1 MTGPAQPSA
10 SAPLPSDAERALVER
25 GAARAAFPVVS
36 GLHEIFEAQV
46 RRWPDALAVVCGEER
61 LTYEQLNRRANRV
74 AHALQ
79 RAGVGPETI
88 VGLFLERSC
97 DLVVGLLGILK
108 AGGGYLPID
117 PVYPDDRIAFMLEDS
132 GAAMVVSHRPLGPR
146 LPGSAKVLLL
156 DDHDALSREPEGDP
170 RSAVRPDNL
179 AYVIYTSG
187 STGKPK
193 GVQVEHRQGVRL
205 FSATDAWFHFGPE
218 DVWTL
223 FHSIAFDFSVWELW
237 GALLYGGRLVVVPY
251 VVSRSPESFHELVAR
266 EGVTV
271 LNQTPAAFRT
281 FVRADESA
289 GAASLSLRY
298 VIFGGEALDLPS
310 LRPWFDHHGDERP
323 RLVNMYGITETTV
336 HVTYRPL
343 SRRDVLGA
351 SGSVIGGPIP
361 DLSLHVLD
369 DRLRPVPPGVVGEM
383 YVGGAG
389 VARGYLNRP
398 ELNAERFI
406 ASPFRPDE
414 RLYKSGDLA
423 RRRDDGDLEYL
434 GRIDHQVK
442 IRGFRIE
449 LGEIQ
454 SQLLRHP
461 DLREAAVLV
470 QEDGHHEK
478 RLVAYLVAANGRP
491 VPGASALRQQLA
503 AALPEYMV
511 PSHFVALERLPLTSN
526 GKLDRA
532 ALPSPSRTRPD
543 LAHPFVSPRNETEAT
558 VARVFAELLEIEPVD
573 QGVGVHDNF
582 FELGGNSLLALT
594 AIVKIRDLV
603 GLSVPP
609 VEFLQ
614 SPTPAGIASYLAEGD
629 GRDVLEQKLR
639 DREKRL
645 AGAGPDKDGVA
656 IVAMAGRFPGARSVE
671 EFWKNLCDGR
681 EGITFFGPDDLDP
694 SIPQS
699 ERRDPA
705 YVAARGVVDDIDLF
719 DAGFFGINPRE
730 AQVMDPQ
737 QRIFL
742 ETCWEV
748 LERGGYPPESFA
760 GSIAVFAG
768 MNNATYYQRHVAPR
782 PDLVEKIGAF
792 QAMVANEK
800 DFVATR
806 VAHKLD
812 LTGPAISVQ
821 TACSTS
827 LVAVC
832 QAFDSLR
839 SGACDLAIAGGVSIT
854 CPPNTGHLYQEG
866 GMLSAD
872 GHTRTFD
879 AGAQGTVFSDGV
891 AVVLLK
897 RLRDA
902 VADRDTI
909 YGVIRGAAVNNDG
922 ARKASFTAPSVA
934 GQATVIATALAVAG
948 VDPRTIGY
956 VEAHG
961 TATPLGDPIELEG
974 LTRAFRV
981 KTPDAG
987 FCAIGSVK
995 SNVGHLVIAA
1005 GSAGLI
1011 KTVLALKERRIPP
1024 SLHYQAPNPKIDFA
1038 ATPFYVNTRLVEW
1051 PSGETPRRAGVSSLG
1066 VGGTNAHVVVEE
1078 APPVEPPPEAARP
1091 RQLLVLS
1098 ARSSSAVDRA
1108 TANLADHLALH
1119 PDLALADVAFTL
1131 QVGRKGF
1138 AHRRALVAQSHEQ
1151 AIAALRSPEGAGS
1164 AGRPTGGR
1172 PPAVAFMFPGQGAQY
1187 AGMGRSLYEEEPVF
1201 RAAFDRCAVVL
1212 KPILGHDLR
1221 DVLYPADGDLDA
1233 AAVALRGTALT
1244 QPALFTLEYALSQL
1258 WMGIGIRPEA
1268 MVGHSVGEF
1277 VCATLAGVFSLEDA
1291 LRLVGARGRLMQGL
1305 PPGSMLSVRL
1315 GADALEPRLPTGLVV
1330 ASDNGPA
1337 MAVLAGP
1344 TDVVADFQAVL
1355 EAEGVVGRL
1364 LATSHAFHSPM
1375 MDPILEPFADVVK
1388 SVRLYPPAIPFVST
1402 ATGTWIEAAQATDPG
1417 YWTQQLRS
1425 RVRFG
1430 PAVRTLLQDS
1440 ARLLLEVGPRNTLA
1454 TLARQ
1459 QAGGTARPHAVSSLK
1474 DSAESE
1480 GEAWLQAVGQ
1490 VWTAGLDVDFA
1501 ALSPGRGRVLLPTY
1515 PFERQRFWIDPP
1527 LPADRAERASQPAPV
1542 SEPLPAAEPPPTA
1555 VFVADTTSAS
1565 VSEVPP
1571 MNPPAVPPSAPR
1583 ADRLVQELRVMFEDV
1598 SGIDMN
1604 DAEATTSF
1612 LELGLDS
1619 LALTQVALQ
1628 LQKAFSVKVTFRQLM
1643 EAYPSLERLAVFMD
1657 QKLPP
1662 EKPAAPQAAPV
1673 PGLAVPTASP
1683 APRWQ
1688 PPVAAPAASV
1698 TSHVQQVIDAQLQ
1711 LMAQQLALLGAA
1723 PAPAA
1728 PVAAVE
1734 PLASVPA
1741 PLPIQRAAPV
1751 TAADGNG
1758 IAPSNGHGN
1767 GNGHGAPS
1775 LDEEAPA
1782 GPMKYDV
1789 KKAFGAIARIHTSRN
1804 EDLTPHQ
1811 RARLDALIHRYTART
1826 CRSKEYTEIHRPHLA
1841 DPRVVNG
1848 FRPAWKEA
1856 IYQIVVERSRGSHVI
1871 DIDGNEYVDAL
1882 NGFGMSLFGWQPEF
1896 VTRAVREQL
1905 ERGYEI
1911 GPQHPLAGE
1920 VARLICEFTGFD
1932 RAGLCNTGSEAVM
1945 GAMRIART
1953 VTGRSTIAIF
1963 NGSYHGIFDEVI
1975 VRGTKKLKAV
1985 PAAPGIMP
1993 SSAQNVLV
2001 LDYGTP
2007 ESLAILKSRAD
2018 ELAAVLVEPV
2028 QTRRPDFQPREF
2040 LGELRTLTERSGS
2053 VYIFDEVVTGFRV
2066 HPGGAQAVL
2075 GVKADLA
2082 TYGKVIGGGFPIG
2095 AIAGKREYM
2104 DALDGGSWQY
2114 GDASLPTVGVT
2125 YFAGT
2130 FVRHPLALAAAK
2142 ASLERLKDAGPS
2154 LQADLNARTT
2164 AMAEE
2169 LNAFFAQADAPVK
2182 IKHFASVW
2190 KTFFLEDHPLGDLL
2204 FAMLRDR
2211 GIHILDNFPCFL
2223 TTAHTADD
2231 IARIVKAYKESVHEM
2246 QEAGFFPR
2254 PTRAPLPVRNA
2265 AQPPVPGARLGRDEN
2280 GDPAW
2285 FVSNPDAPGK
2295 FLRVDR

>member
-1 MTGPAQPSA
+1 MTGSSRPPASA
-10 SAPLPSDAERALVER
+10 SLLSDAELALVEQG
-25 GAARAAFPVVS
+25 GAREAFPVAI
-36 GLHEIFEAQV
+36 GLHEMFEAQV
-46 RRWPDALAVVCGEER
+46 RTCPEAIAVVCGDQR
-61 LTYEQLNRRANRV
+61 LTYNELNRRANRV
-74 AHALQ
+74 AHALR

-88 VGLFLERSC
+88 VGLFLERSVE
-97 DLVVGLLGILK
+97 LVVGLLGILK

-132 GAAMVVSHRPLGPR
+132 GAPIIVSHRPLSPR
-146 LPGSAKVLLL
+146 LPTSAKVLLL
-156 DDHDALSREPEGDP
+156 DDHDSLGREPESDP
-170 RSAVRPDNL
+170 RSGVRPDNL

-187 STGKPK
+187 STGRPK
-193 GVQVEHRQGVRL
+193 GVQIEHRQGVRL
-205 FSATDAWFHFGPE
+205 FSSTEAWFHFGPE

-281 FVRADESA
+281 FIRADESKGA
-289 GAASLSLRY
+289 GALSLRY

-310 LRPWFDHHGDERP
+310 LRPWFDHHGDEQP

-343 SRRDVLGA
+343 SRSDVLGA

-361 DLSLHVLD
+361 DLALHVLD

-383 YVGGAG
+383 YIGGAG

-423 RRRDDGDLEYL
+423 RRGDDGDLEYL

-470 QEDGHHEK
+470 QEDGRNEK
-478 RLVAYLVAANGRP
+478 RLVGYLVAANGRP

-543 LAHPFVSPRNETEAT
+543 LAEPLVLPRNETEAA
-558 VARVFAELLEIEPVD
+558 VARVFAELLEIEPLD
-573 QGVGVHDNF
+573 QGVGVQDNF
-582 FELGGNSLLALT
+582 FELGGDSLLALT
-594 AIVKIRDLV
+594 AIQKIRDVL

-629 GRDVLEQKLR
+629 GRDLLERKLR

-645 AGAGPDKDGVA
+645 AGAGPNLDGVA

-671 EFWKNLCDGR
+671 EFWKNLCDGK

-694 SIPQS
+694 SIPPL
-699 ERRDPA
+699 ERTDPA
-705 YVAARGVVDDIDLF
+705 YVAARGVLDDVDLF

-760 GSIAVFAG
+760 GSIGVFAG
-768 MNNATYYQRHVAPR
+768 MNNATYYQRHVVPR

-800 DFVATR
+800 DFLATR

-854 CPPNTGHLYQEG
+854 CPPRTGHLYQEG

-879 AGAQGTVFSDGV
+879 ADAQGTVFSDGV
-891 AVVLLK
+891 AVVLMK

-909 YGVIRGAAVNNDG
+909 YGVIRGAAINNDG
-922 ARKASFTAPSVA
+922 ARKASFTAPSVV

-974 LTRAFRV
+974 LTRAFRAQ
-981 KTPDAG
+981 TPDTG

-1011 KTVLALKERRIPP
+1011 KTAFALTEKRIPP
-1024 SLHYQAPNPKIDFA
+1024 SLHYQAPNPKIDFS
-1038 ATPFYVNTRLVEW
+1038 ATPFYVNTRLADW
-1051 PSGETPRRAGVSSLG
+1051 PSGPTPRRAGVSSLG
-1066 VGGTNAHVVVEE
+1066 VGGTNAHVVLEE
-1078 APPVEPPPEAARP
+1078 APPVEPLAQAARP

-1098 ARSSSAVDRA
+1098 ARSGSALDRA
-1108 TANLADHLALH
+1108 SANLADHLAGH
-1119 PDLALADVAFTL
+1119 PDLPLADVAFTL
-1131 QVGRKGF
+1131 QVGRKAF
-1138 AHRRALVAQSHEQ
+1138 AHRRALVSRSHEQ
-1151 AIAALRSPEGAGS
+1151 AVAALRSPEGRGPLAPPM
-1164 AGRPTGGR
+1164 AGR

-1201 RAAFDRCAVVL
+1201 RAAVDRCAVVL
-1212 KPILGHDLR
+1212 KPILGQDLR
-1221 DVLYPADGDLDA
+1221 DVLYRPDGNLDK
-1233 AAVALRGTALT
+1233 AAVALRSTALT
-1244 QPALFTLEYALSQL
+1244 QPALFTIEYALSQL
-1258 WMGIGIRPEA
+1258 WMGIGVRPAA

-1291 LRLVGARGRLMQGL
+1291 LRLVAARGRLMQGL
-1305 PPGSMLSVRL
+1305 PEGSMLSVRL
-1315 GADALEPRLPTGLVV
+1315 GADVLEPRLPAGLVV

-1337 MAVLAGP
+1337 MAVLAGA
-1344 TDVVADFQAVL
+1344 TDLVRDFQAVL
-1355 EAEGVVGRL
+1355 EAEGVVCRRL
-1364 LATSHAFHSPM
+1364 ETSHAFHSPM
-1375 MDPILEPFADVVK
+1375 MDPILEPFALVVK
-1388 SVRLYPPAIPFVST
+1388 SVRLSPPAIPFVST
-1402 ATGTWIEAAQATDPG
+1402 ATGTWIEAAQATNPA
-1417 YWTQQLRS
+1417 YWTQHLRS

-1430 PAVRTLLQDS
+1430 PAVRTLLQDP
-1440 ARLLLEVGPRNTLA
+1440 ARLLLEVGPRATLA

-1459 QAGGTARPHAVSSLK
+1459 QAGGVAKPRAVSSLK
-1474 DSAESE
+1474 DSAD
-1480 GEAWLQAVGQ
+1480 GECDAWLQAVGQ
-1490 VWTAGLDVDFA
+1490 VWTAGLDVDFV
-1501 ALSPGRGRVLLPTY
+1501 ALSPGRRRVLLPTY
-1515 PFERQRFWIDPP
+1515 PFERQRFWVDPP
-1527 LPADRAERASQPAPV
+1527 LPVARAEQ
-1542 SEPLPAAEPPPTA
+1542 AAEPPRTA
-1555 VFVADTTSAS
+1555 AVLADTTAAP
-1565 VSEVPP
+1565 VCEVTP
-1571 MNPPAVPPSAPR
+1571 MNPPVAPSSAPR
-1583 ADRLVQELRVMFEDV
+1583 ADRFVQELRVMFEDV

-1628 LQKAFSVKVTFRQLM
+1628 LQKTFSVKVTFRQLM

-1657 QKLPP
+1657 ENLPP
-1662 EKPAAPQAAPV
+1662 ETPVAPPAAPV
-1673 PGLAVPTASP
+1673 PAPAVPPLAPT
-1683 APRWQ
+1683 PRWQ
-1688 PPVAAPAASV
+1688 PPMAAPASSA

-1723 PAPAA
+1723 PAPVS
-1728 PVAAVE
+1728 PVAAE
-1734 PLASVPA
+1734 PVASA
-1741 PLPIQRAAPV
+1741 PTSLPIQRAAMV
-1751 TAADGNG
+1751 TAACGNG
-1758 IAPSNGHGN
+1758 AAASNGN
-1767 GNGHGAPS
+1767 GNGNGASPH
-1775 LDEEAPA
+1775 DEEAA

-1789 KKAFGAIARIHTSRN
+1789 KKAFGAIARIHTNRN
-1804 EDLTPHQ
+1804 EELTPHQ

-1826 CRSKEYTEIHRPHLA
+1826 RRSKEYTETHRPHLA

-1856 IYQIVVERSRGSHVI
+1856 IYQIVVERSRGSHVF

-1896 VTRAVREQL
+1896 VTQAVREQL

-1953 VTGRSTIAIF
+1953 VTGRSTIAVF

-2018 ELAAVLVEPV
+2018 ELAAILVEPV
-2028 QTRRPDFQPREF
+2028 QSRRPDFQPREF
-2040 LGELRTLTERSGS
+2040 LGELRTLTERSGC
-2053 VYIFDEVVTGFRV
+2053 VYIFDEVVSGFRA

-2142 ASLERLKDAGPS
+2142 ASLDHLRAAGPQ
-2154 LQADLNARTT
+2154 LQAELNAVT
-2164 AMAEE
+2164 AAMVDE
-2169 LNAFFAQADAPVK
+2169 LNAFFAQVDAPVK

-2231 IARIVKAYKESVHEM
+2231 IARIVKAFKESVQEM

-2254 PTRAPLPVRNA
+2254 PTRAPAPMLNA
-2265 AQPPVPGARLGRDEN
+2265 TQPPVPGARLGRDEN
-2280 GDPAW
+2280 GNPAW

-2295 FLRVDR
+2295 FLRVNG